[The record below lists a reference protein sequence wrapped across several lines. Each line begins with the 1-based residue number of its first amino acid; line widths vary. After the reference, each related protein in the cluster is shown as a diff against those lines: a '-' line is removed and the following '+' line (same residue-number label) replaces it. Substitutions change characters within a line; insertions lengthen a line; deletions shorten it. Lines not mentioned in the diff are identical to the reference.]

1 VIETTVFDDERGFFF
16 ESWSAQEFARSV
28 TAASF
33 VEDNQSR
40 SARGV
45 LRGLHYQKLFHFT
58 DRGVASGYDFAVAV
72 RQCALDVDP
81 KLALGAIVPI
91 ASEDYPTPARRPRFS
106 LLDTRA
112 TSAAVGETPA
122 HWRANLSRVLWEKL
136 HG

>member
-1 VIETTVFDDERGFFF
+1 MADQIG
-16 ESWSAQEFARSV
+16 AP
-28 TAASF
+28 TA
-33 VEDNQSR
+33 VD
-40 SARGV
+40 
-45 LRGLHYQKLFHFT
+45 GLADTLWKLAGSGANGIFHFT
-58 DRGVASGYDFAVAV
+58 DSGVASWYDFAVAV

-106 LLDTRA
+106 LLGTRA